1 MMTMPMNKNNETMM
15 QLKNISKFYEM
26 AGETVTA
33 LDNVSLSVSNGDFT
47 SIMGPSGSGK
57 STLMNMIGL
66 LDVFDEGE
74 YTLNDI
80 NIGEYSEK
88 EVAGIRNQEIGFIFQ
103 SFNLLPRMSILENV
117 MLPLIYAGKPLKERR
132 EKGAEALDKVG
143 LGNRLD
149 HRPNEISGG
158 QKQRVAIARAIV
170 NEPTFLLA
178 DEPTGNLDTKT
189 AEEIMRTFQELNR
202 DGATIIM
209 VTHEREVAEYSKK
222 IVHLRDGNIIEEEE
236 ITPKSL
242 IGGGE

>member
-1 MMTMPMNKNNETMM
+1 MTMPMNKQNETMM
-15 QLKNISKFYEM
+15 QIKDIRKSYEM
-26 AGETVTA
+26 GGETVVA
-33 LDNVSLSVSNGDFT
+33 LDGVSLEVKNGDFT

-57 STLMNMIGL
+57 STLMNIIGL
-66 LDVFDEGE
+66 LDEFDEGS

-80 NIGEYSEK
+80 NIGDYSEK
-88 EVAGIRNQEIGFIFQ
+88 DVAAIRNQEIGFIFQ

-117 MLPLIYAGKPLKERR
+117 MLPLIYAGESLKERR
-132 EKGAEALDKVG
+132 KKGEEALDKVG

-170 NEPTFLLA
+170 NNPTFLLA
-178 DEPTGNLDTKT
+178 DEPTGNLDMTT
-189 AEEIMRTFQELNR
+189 AEEIMRIFQELNR

-209 VTHEREVAEYSKK
+209 VTHEREIAEYSKN
-222 IVHLRDGNIIEEEE
+222 IVHLRDGNIIEEEA

-242 IGGGE
+242 IGGED